1 MTEEK
6 KVPDLRFPGFTDPWE
21 QRKLV
26 EITSVAPFKP
36 YLKEAFEEG
45 KYEVI
50 QQGDNPILGY
60 ADGEPFFDFEKVTL
74 FGDHTLSLYKP
85 KSPFFVATDGLKILY
100 SDGMEGDFYYYL
112 LEKYKPDSE
121 GYKRHFSILKECGCC
136 FPRNTSEQRKIGE
149 FLSSLDTTITLHQR
163 KVDDLKTMKKCLL
176 QKMFPKEGENTPE
189 LRFPGFTDPWE
200 QRKFGDVL
208 ETVTDYVAAGSFADL
223 AKNVEYRDKP
233 DYAQLVRTM
242 DLKNGFTS
250 SQEVFV
256 DEKAFNY
263 LYRVNLDKDCIIL
276 PNIGNCGEVYFVR
289 PEALPYEHNVLGPN
303 AIYVR
308 SETNNNMFLSTLF
321 QAKDFQT
328 KLSLIVSPNGQTK
341 FNKTELKQIELVLP
355 NSETEQNKI
364 GEFFFRLDNTI
375 TLHQRKVDDLKTMK
389 KCLLQ
394 KMFI

>member
-6 KVPDLRFPGFTDPWE
+6 KAPD
-21 QRKLV
+21 
-26 EITSVAPFKP
+26 
-36 YLKEAFEEG
+36 
-45 KYEVI
+45 
-50 QQGDNPILGY
+50 
-60 ADGEPFFDFEKVTL
+60 
-74 FGDHTLSLYKP
+74 
-85 KSPFFVATDGLKILY
+85 
-100 SDGMEGDFYYYL
+100 
-112 LEKYKPDSE
+112 
-121 GYKRHFSILKECGCC
+121 
-136 FPRNTSEQRKIGE
+136 
-149 FLSSLDTTITLHQR
+149 
-163 KVDDLKTMKKCLL
+163 
-176 QKMFPKEGENTPE
+176 